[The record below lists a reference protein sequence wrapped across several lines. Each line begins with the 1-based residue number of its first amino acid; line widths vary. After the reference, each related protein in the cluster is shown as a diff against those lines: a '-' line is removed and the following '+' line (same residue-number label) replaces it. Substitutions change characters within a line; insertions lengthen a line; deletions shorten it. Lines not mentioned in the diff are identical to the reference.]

1 MEFVNEINEKEES
14 VKVDSNSLEIG
25 YIKYTSEDISFE
37 IKDVKVKDVQGLREF
52 LWEIID
58 EIDSKEGR

>member
-1 MEFVNEINEKEES
+1 MEFVDEIPEEEES
-14 VKVDSNSLEIG
+14 LKPGANSLEIG
-25 YIKYTSEDISFE
+25 YIKYTSEDVTFE

>member
-14 VKVDSNSLEIG
+14 VKEDSNSLEIG

>member
-1 MEFVNEINEKEES
+1 MEFVDEIPEEEKS
-14 VKVDSNSLEIG
+14 VKPGTNALEIG
-25 YIKYTSEDISFE
+25 YIKYTSEDVTFE

>member
-37 IKDVKVKDVQGLREF
+37 IKDVKDKDVQGLREF

>member
-14 VKVDSNSLEIG
+14 VKEDSNSLEIG
-25 YIKYTSEDISFE
+25 YIKYTSEDVSFE

>member
-1 MEFVNEINEKEES
+1 MDFVDEIPEEGLI
-14 VKVDSNSLEIG
+14 KDALNSLEIG
-25 YIKYTSEDISFE
+25 YIKYTSEDITFE

-58 EIDSKEGR
+58 EIDNKEGR

>member
-25 YIKYTSEDISFE
+25 YIKYTSEDVSFE